1 MQHCDW
7 SSDVCSSDLEEDEE
21 DTEEASGIAE
31 NNSIDLGDVVVHL
44 DDYDK

>member
-1 MQHCDW
+1 MVENGDINIQFNAE
-7 SSDVCSSDLEEDEE
+7 EEDEE
-21 DTEEASGIAE
+21 DTEEASGIAG